1 MLSETARCDSIPG
14 LEIEADDVRCTHG
27 ATTGQVDREQIFYCM
42 SRGMT
47 RKEAMHMIVEGF
59 FQTVYDRI
67 PIEVVRET
75 LSRTVQ
81 SKLGFETISQ

>member
-1 MLSETARCDSIPG
+1 
-14 LEIEADDVRCTHG
+14 
-27 ATTGQVDREQIFYCM
+27 M

-59 FQTVYDRI
+59 FQQVYDRI
-67 PIEVVRET
+67 PVEVVRET

-81 SKLGFETISQ
+81 GKLGIEAITI